1 MHKPSEWVAHQVQ
14 TGFQVFILR
23 SGLGRTVEL
32 SSPTHTANRAKKLQ
46 TRKNHACLCGAPP
59 RVPPAPPAP
68 VCVRPITRSH
78 GPPQEVSGQRQ
89 VAR

>member
-23 SGLGRTVEL
+23 SGLGRTVKL
-32 SSPTHTANRAKKLQ
+32 SSPTHTANRAKLLQ
-46 TRKNHACLCGAPP
+46 TCKNHASLCSVPP
-59 RVPPAPPAP
+59 RVPRAPP
-68 VCVRPITRSH
+68 VTRSR

-89 VAR
+89 AAR